1 MPKADDRNLRT
12 VSQVIVDFLVA
23 QKVTH
28 TFLLTG
34 GAISRIVDA
43 MHDRDDIN
51 YVCMSHEQGASM
63 AADGYSR
70 LNPGSIGVN
79 LTTSGPGFT
88 NILTGV
94 GCSWFDGIPS
104 LHISGQVN
112 TFESRQ
118 GRPVRQM
125 GFQETDSVDIIRP
138 ITKFAHYLDD
148 AEDIL
153 WALEAA
159 VYWAKEGRPG
169 PVFIDVPF
177 DISKAVVEPEKLRR
191 FEPPKAAKRPG
202 FLTLQEGI
210 EATKAALCKAE
221 RPVLLAGGGL
231 RGAQGRALVTA
242 FAEATGVPVVHTM
255 ACLAALPDRH
265 PLNRG
270 MVGVYGHRE
279 ANWTIAN
286 SDLLLSVGSRLD
298 SRQTGTAPQLFAREA
313 TKIVVDI
320 DEGELGS
327 SRVAPDVRVLAD
339 AQEFISGVTGAS
351 AGARPASRD
360 GWMQTTAG
368 WKETFQEKAKEHE
381 SGKPGSTGISPYA
394 FCRALGG
401 ALHEGDVVA
410 LDTGQNL
417 IWASQALPLDAT
429 QFAFTAGGMSPMGYS
444 FPAAIGASFARGK
457 GRAVAVIGDGGM
469 QINIQELQT
478 LAYHRLPIAVF
489 VLNNRS
495 LGLIRQ
501 FTDQNFEGRNA
512 ATNQDFGYSCPDF
525 AKVAAAYDI
534 ASHRVTTIEELTDAL
549 PEIMRLNG
557 PVLVDVMLDQTV
569 DALPKLSVHRPVEE
583 QEPELPEEMFEQMI
597 VARHRPAG

>member
-1 MPKADDRNLRT
+1 MPEAMGSRTKT
-12 VSQVIVDFLVA
+12 VSQVIVDFLVS

-43 MHDRDDIN
+43 MHDRQDIS

-70 LNPGSIGVN
+70 MRPDSIGVN

-148 AEDIL
+148 ADDIL

-169 PVFIDVPF
+169 PVFLDVPF
-177 DISKAVVEPEKLRR
+177 DISKAEVDPDRLRH
-191 FEPPKAAKRPG
+191 FEPPRAQEHPD
-202 FLTLQEGI
+202 FLTL
-210 EATKAALCKAE
+210 EAGTLAAVKALSEAK

-231 RGAQGRALVTA
+231 RGVEGRQIVTQ

-255 ACLAALPDRH
+255 ASLAALPDQH

-270 MVGVYGHRE
+270 MIGVYGHRE
-279 ANWTIAN
+279 GNWTVAN
-286 SDLLLSVGSRLD
+286 SDLLLAVGSRLD

-313 TKIVVDI
+313 KKIVVDI
-320 DEGELGS
+320 DAGELAS
-327 SRVAPDVRVLAD
+327 SRVAPDHKVLGD
-339 AQEFISGVTGAS
+339 AKAFLSGVTRK
-351 AGARPASRD
+351 AGSRPQSREI
-360 GWMQTTAG
+360 WNAITAG
-368 WKETFQEKAKEHE
+368 WKSTFKAHAQSHE
-381 SGKPGSTGISPYA
+381 SGRKDATGLSPYT
-394 FCRALGG
+394 FCRGLGA
-401 ALHEGDVVA
+401 ALHAGDVVA

-417 IWASQALPLDAT
+417 IWASQSLPLDAS

-444 FPAAIGASFARGK
+444 FPAAIGASFARNK

-478 LAYHRLPIAVF
+478 LAYHRLPVAVF

-501 FTDQNFEGRNA
+501 FTDQNFAGRNA

-525 AKVAAAYDI
+525 AKVAAAYGI
-534 ASHRVTTIEELTDAL
+534 SSHRITTEADLYDKL
-549 PEIMRLNG
+549 PQIMKLDG

-583 QEPELPEEMFEQMI
+583 QEPELPEEMFNQLI
-597 VARHRPAG
+597 VARHQNDG